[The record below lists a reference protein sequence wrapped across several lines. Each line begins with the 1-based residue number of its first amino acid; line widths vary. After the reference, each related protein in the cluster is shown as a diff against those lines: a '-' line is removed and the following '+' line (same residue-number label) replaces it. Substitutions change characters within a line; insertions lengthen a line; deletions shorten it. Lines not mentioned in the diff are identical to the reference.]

1 MTALSAF
8 RRCDRTHFGPL
19 TVCGGV
25 LPHLR
30 SSSCQPVASSGCH
43 THFEFSGRNGCRL
56 CTLDRQLVRV
66 QPVQVPASVL
76 HTGLYRQCDRTVHA
90 SALSEFH
97 LGLCTT
103 DGVASGTDLDSGF
116 HITGFLY
123 VFSVPGQR
131 ISTSAG
137 QSARI
142 GKCFLRRHQVLEY
155 LFRYDPVIQRLDHIS
170 GFQKTLPV
178 L

>member
-8 RRCDRTHFGPL
+8 RRCDRTHFGTL

-43 THFEFSGRNGCRL
+43 THFEFSGRNGCCLR
-56 CTLDRQLVRV
+56 TLDRQLVRI
-66 QPVQVPASVL
+66 QPVQVPGAVL
-76 HTGLYRQCDRTVHA
+76 HAGLHGQFHRTVHA
-90 SALSEFH
+90 SALGEFH
-97 LGLCTT
+97 LGLCAT
-103 DGVASGTDLDSGF
+103 DGVASGF

-123 VFSVPGQR
+123 IFSVPGQR
-131 ISTSAG
+131 IGTSAG

-142 GKCFLRRHQVLEY
+142 GKCFFRRHQVLEY